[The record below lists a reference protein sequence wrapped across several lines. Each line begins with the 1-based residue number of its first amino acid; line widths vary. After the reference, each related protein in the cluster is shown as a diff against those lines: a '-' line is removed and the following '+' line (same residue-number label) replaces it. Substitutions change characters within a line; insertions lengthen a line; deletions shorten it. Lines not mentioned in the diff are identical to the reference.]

1 MDVAEELNSVQPVS
15 VVYIAWYVFM
25 HIRGS
30 HYAVCTIKMCA
41 TLEWGAQ
48 EIVVVGFGRLTQDYR
63 FNKCMQQ
70 YSAAAM

>member
-1 MDVAEELNSVQPVS
+1 VAEELNSTQTVS
-15 VVYIAWYVFM
+15 GVYIAWYVFM

-48 EIVVVGFGRLTQDYR
+48 EIVVVGFERLT
-63 FNKCMQQ
+63 
-70 YSAAAM
+70 